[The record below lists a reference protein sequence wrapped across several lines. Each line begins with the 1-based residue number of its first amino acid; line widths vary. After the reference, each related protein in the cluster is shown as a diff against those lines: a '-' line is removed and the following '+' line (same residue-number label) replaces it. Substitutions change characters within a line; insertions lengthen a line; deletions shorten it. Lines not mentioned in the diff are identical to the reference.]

1 MLNLRNWN
9 KKKILFILSD
19 PGSGNIILSLIKRYN
34 LINYNIYLSK
44 KKIKF
49 QGNIKNLTSKS
60 SIHKTSKDKPFD
72 LCVVGT
78 GTNPTY
84 ISLANKFKKNKIFTI
99 AILDHWLNFISRF
112 KKKNEKFIPDKIFLT
127 DLKKTPKDLFFKNIK
142 TVKIKNFFIEEK
154 IQEIR
159 KLSKIKYDLLYIS
172 DPATYIQ
179 SKLIRNEIIDD
190 SIKNLLLYVKQFK
203 KLKVLIRPHPN
214 ENLSN
219 LKKNIKRIFLGNKN
233 TKIKINISSEKNISK
248 DIAYSRIIT
257 GMQSSAIVLA
267 KKSGKTFFTS
277 MSKDVIKKHKL
288 RKYLK
293 NKAKNLINK

>member
-1 MLNLRNWN
+1 M
-9 KKKILFILSD
+9 KKLLSI
-19 PGSGNIILSLIKRYN
+19 IILSLLFSSNVYADDS
-34 LINYNIYLSK
+34 YEASFK
-44 KKIKF
+44 KALENNQYYF
-49 QGNIKNLTSKS
+49 KNKG
-60 SIHKTSKDKPFD
+60 KTYTTNTKDKPFD

-78 GTNPTY
+78 GSNPTY

-142 TVKIKNFFIEEK
+142 IVKIKNFFIEEK

-257 GMQSSAIVLA
+257 GMQSSGIVLA